1 MRYQRHQGEVA
12 HLDLLLPVYLPNSS
26 MPLDEQIGCGM
37 NDKMAAMDLR
47 VVSLRIG
54 IDAGLYMLKGHTF
67 SGRGIYG
74 LHRIHCSAR

>member
-12 HLDLLLPVYLPNSS
+12 HLDLLLPVYLPNSY
-26 MPLDEQIGCGM
+26 MPLDEEIGCGM

-54 IDAGLYMLKGHTF
+54 TDAGLYAKGAHIF
-67 SGRGIYG
+67 W
-74 LHRIHCSAR
+74 ARNLRASSDPL